1 MMMMTTMNASVLPP
15 ASATLLEDAF
25 VTSASNFVF
34 STPSLTQAE
43 VHQLRADFP
52 VLSEMVNGK
61 PLVYLDN
68 GATTQKPWAVI
79 NRLNQFY
86 AHENGTVRRGVYK
99 LAEGATVAFDA
110 VREQVAGF
118 INARS
123 SAEIIFVRGCTEAIN
138 LVATT
143 FNQAHLQ
150 AGDEIIITA
159 MEHHANFVPWQQVCQ
174 ARGCTLKIIPI
185 TDTGE
190 LDLDTYHQFL
200 ASGKVKLVAV
210 IHVSNVLGTV
220 NPVAKMAAMAHAVG
234 AKMLVD
240 GAQST
245 PHMPID
251 VQVLD
256 CDFFT
261 FSGHKLY
268 APTGVGVLYGKYDLL
283 ETLPPYQFGGD
294 MIDIVTAEHTTFL
307 EPPRRFEAG
316 TPAIAQVIGLGT
328 AIAYLQRIG
337 MERIALYEET
347 LRQHATQAL
356 QQIEGLTL
364 YGTAAEKAAVFS
376 FLLKGIHAFDIGTLA
391 DLEGVA
397 IRTGHHCAQPL
408 MNRLGVSATARATFG
423 FYNTLADIDALVAAL
438 QKVIRLCG

>member
-1 MMMMTTMNASVLPP
+1 MSSSVLTPP
-15 ASATLLEDAF
+15 QNPAI
-25 VTSASNFVF
+25 TSVSGFAF

-43 VHQLRADFP
+43 VLQLKADFP
-52 VLSEMVNGK
+52 VLAETINGK

-118 INARS
+118 INAKS
-123 SAEIIFVRGCTEAIN
+123 IAEIVFVRGCTEAIN

-143 FNQAHLQ
+143 FGKAHLQ

-159 MEHHANFVPWQQVCQ
+159 MEHHANFVPWQQVCLE
-174 ARGCTLKIIPI
+174 RGCTLKVIPMS
-185 TDTGE
+185 DAGE
-190 LDLDTYHQFL
+190 LDLQAYEQL
-200 ASGKVKLVAV
+200 LQSGKVKLVAV
-210 IHVSNVLGTV
+210 IHVSTVLGTI
-220 NPVAKMAAMAHAVG
+220 NPVAEMATMAHAVG
-234 AKMLVD
+234 AKILVD
-240 GAQST
+240 GAQSA

-251 VQVLD
+251 VQALD

-268 APTGVGVLYGKYDLL
+268 APTGVGVLYGKYEVMDS
-283 ETLPPYQFGGD
+283 LPPYQFGGD
-294 MIDIVTAEHTTFL
+294 MIDVVSAEKTTFL
-307 EPPRRFEAG
+307 APPLRFEAG

-328 AIAYLQRIG
+328 AIGYLQAIG
-337 MERIALYEET
+337 LERIALYEEEI
-347 LRQHATQAL
+347 RQKATDAL
-356 QQIEGLTL
+356 LGIEGLTL
-364 YGTAAEKAAVFS
+364 YGQAKHKAAVCS
-376 FLLKGIHAFDIGTLA
+376 FLLEGIHAFDIGTLA
-391 DLEGVA
+391 DLEGLA

-408 MNRLGVSATARATFG
+408 MKRLNVSATARATFG
-423 FYNTLADIDALVAAL
+423 FYNTFEDIDKLVATL
-438 QKVIRLCG
+438 HKVIKLCR